1 MDSRSLYSYI
11 YNIYSNQSNTTQT
24 YRKELKGIKLSN
36 LGYLNDDFMLFS
48 FGRKIYSELL
58 RKY

>member
-1 MDSRSLYSYI
+1 MSSNSYLN
-11 YNIYSNQSNTTQT
+11 NIYSNQRNTTQT
-24 YRKELKGIKLSN
+24 KRKELKIIKLSN